1 MVTEKEKALDLALSQ
16 IERQV
21 GKGSIM
27 RLGEASQHLA
37 VETIPTGSLSLDM
50 ALGVGGVPR
59 GRVTEIFGAESH
71 RQVHTGSTHHGG
83 GPKGGWDCCL
93 YRCRAR
99 DGRFLRRQPWG

>member
-27 RLGEASQHLA
+27 RLGEASQRLA

-50 ALGVGGVPR
+50 ALGVGGCAPGQGDGDIR
-59 GRVTEIFGAESH
+59 RRVR
-71 RQVHTGSTHHGG
+71 RQVHAGPPHH
-83 GPKGGWDCCL
+83 C
-93 YRCRAR
+93 
-99 DGRFLRRQPWG
+99 